1 MKHNLYC
8 GRIHVTDS
16 GNCATDSG
24 NRAVLGI
31 FQTFVRD
38 EERPCF
44 GGRKAGW
51 RLAEEEQEGFSYFF
65 FIYRPCRFNVM
76 GPLLW

>member
-1 MKHNLYC
+1 MKHDLYC

-16 GNCATDSG
+16 GNHATDSG
-24 NRAVLGI
+24 NCAVLGI

-51 RLAEEEQEGFSYFF
+51 RLAEEEQEGLIFF
-65 FIYRPCRFNVM
+65 LYT
-76 GPLLW
+76 GPVDSM